1 MGSAP
6 SRTGCRRGGWPER
19 ECELVTESQQRVHS
33 GELGTICVSPVAESY
48 REHTAG
54 QGRAFLPN
62 LLGLLIVAV
71 GLAAYIEGQPMMVWA
86 ALPFSF
92 WLAWQAPEKL
102 VGLLLLSTPIFPV
115 IRVVEDRLGAQ
126 QVSTRGLYF
135 ALDDPLILA
144 LLLGAML
151 RQITR
156 AGKRIEL
163 FPAGLLGLAALYP
176 LVIALNTTRLEFS
189 QSMVSFLYYLK
200 WLQYA
205 SVLILIPAVMPMA
218 RTQALLKI
226 VRRCLTVTLL
236 ASAIFAAYEI
246 VEAFRTA
253 SYRSAGL
260 FPRASSFFGT
270 LDPLRFGA
278 SEDPVN
284 FGVFMMVGGSI
295 ALAYATQCRRRNT
308 AVHVATVAAAIVGVL
323 LSASRTPILAAGVAY
338 NRLRRITFG
347 QTAAVIFG
355 LISLV
360 IATQLLFP
368 NLWATTWVRFESI
381 VFEELAIDGSAGS
394 RLNIMLNAPVFEW
407 DSYWFAGHGHSA
419 YRFVAEQH
427 LAKFTNGLSRS
438 LYNFPLTI
446 WYDAGLFGFLLWCAL
461 FVQLWRRFKRISMQ
475 SVQPELRALASGL
488 QAALFGLA
496 TASLFGEFP
505 YNWRVMGYFY
515 ACCGACLAADRAE
528 RWWSMRAVACR

>member
-1 MGSAP
+1 MTDS
-6 SRTGCRRGGWPER
+6 T
-19 ECELVTESQQRVHS
+19 QRVQSGVLGAYWAVPAPGHS
-33 GELGTICVSPVAESY
+33 
-48 REHTAG
+48 RERTTG

-62 LLGLLIVAV
+62 VMGSLIFAIGLG
-71 GLAAYIEGQPMMVWA
+71 AYIEGQPLLVWA

-92 WLAWQAPEKL
+92 WLAIQAPEKL
-102 VGLLLLSTPIFPV
+102 VGLLLLTTPMFPV
-115 IRVVEDRLGAQ
+115 IRVVQDRLGAQ

-144 LLLGAML
+144 LLLGAGI
-151 RQITR
+151 RQLTR
-156 AGKRIEL
+156 AGKRLEL
-163 FPAGLLGLAALYP
+163 FPAAFLGLAVLYP
-176 LVIALNTTRLEFS
+176 LVIALNATRLESS
-189 QSMVSFLYYLK
+189 QSMVSLLYYLK
-200 WLQYA
+200 WLQYG
-205 SVLILIPAVMPMA
+205 SVLILIPAVMPIA
-218 RTQALLKI
+218 RTQALLRI
-226 VRRCLTVTLL
+226 LRRCLTITLC
-236 ASAIFAAYEI
+236 ASAVLAVYEI
-246 VEAFRTA
+246 VEALRTS

-295 ALAYATQCRRRNT
+295 ALAYATQLRRRT
-308 AVHVATVAAAIVGVL
+308 TVSSLTTVAAAAAGVA

-338 NRLRRITFG
+338 NRLRKITIGQTLAVTFG
-347 QTAAVIFG
+347 LGVIV
-355 LISLV
+355 LI
-360 IATQLLFP
+360 AQLLFP

-381 VFEELAIDGSAGS
+381 LFEELAIDGSANS
-394 RLNIMLNAPVFEW
+394 RLSIMLNAPVFEW
-407 DSYWFAGHGHSA
+407 DSYWLAGHGHSA

-427 LAKFTNGLSRS
+427 LAKFTSGLSRS

-446 WYDAGLFGFLLWCAL
+446 WYDAGPFGFLLWCVL
-461 FVQLWRRFKRISMQ
+461 FVQLWRRFKRIAAQ
-475 SVQPELRALASGL
+475 SLQPELRALASGL

-515 ACCGACLAADRAE
+515 ACCGACLAAERAE
-528 RWWSMRAVACR
+528 RWWSARGGMYR